1 MNIIL
6 CCINWNAISAIANI
20 AIALLALITYIYS
33 RNQAK
38 KQDALRFE
46 DLRARLAFSIVD
58 WHNHYMLKISN
69 VGKETAYNV
78 QLNVSGP
85 PISENPFDLVKDVFA
100 RLRETTII
108 IESGQSV
115 YYLISPTE
123 KARGDYGIEGG
134 QQINSEDII
143 KWLRA
148 HDKDNIII
156 TGLYNDRFLI
166 KDNISIRD
174 YLQYGAFEHKNPLE
188 EIADA
193 MISRSPEDKNIQK
206 NIQQITN
213 FITKCHNG

>member
-123 KARGDYGIEGG
+123 KARGDYGIE
-134 QQINSEDII
+134 
-143 KWLRA
+143 
-148 HDKDNIII
+148 
-156 TGLYNDRFLI
+156 DRFLI